1 MRTMLARGLP
11 TVAILALAACATSA
25 PISYHTLVPEGSRS
39 RPVAKPIVV
48 ALEPVDLANYLDRPA
63 VVTRRGATALQIAEN
78 DQWGEQLDVL
88 VGRVLA
94 QDLAAADPRL
104 DIVQMPT
111 AFTVEPARQVIV
123 EVSRFDA
130 DEAGLVRL
138 DAQWQVVRPGQRGP
152 PVDGR
157 SRITEEAAVGSLG
170 PDYGSIAEAM
180 SRALAALAHEIAGK
194 IP

>member
-1 MRTMLARGLP
+1 MRTMLGRGLLAA
-11 TVAILALAACATSA
+11 AILGLAACATSV
-25 PISYHTLVPEGSRS
+25 PIRYHTLVPEG
-39 RPVAKPIVV
+39 PPAKPADKPIVV

-63 VVTRRGATALQIAEN
+63 VVTRRGPTALQIAEN
-78 DQWGEQLDVL
+78 DQWGEQFDVL
-88 VGRVLA
+88 VSRVLA

-123 EVSRFDA
+123 ELSRFDA
-130 DEAGLVRL
+130 DETGLVRL

-152 PVDGR
+152 PTDGR
-157 SRITEEAAVGSLG
+157 SRITEKAAAGSLG

-180 SRALAALAHEIAGK
+180 SRALATLAREIAAK